1 MKPLIPALAE
11 RWQRL
16 QPRERRLA
24 GWGGLVLLAAAL
36 LGVDDW
42 QRRERQRLA
51 RALPAA
57 EARLAAMQ
65 QMADEWSGIAAQ
77 PRRGVAEPAAA
88 AVIAESLKSR
98 GLPLAVVVSG
108 PLELTVSGVAAFDDW
123 LDWLAVV
130 AAQGWRVERATVR
143 RERSAAGATAAGPVT
158 IEATLG
164 AAARQAGG

>member
-1 MKPLIPALAE
+1 MPLIKRLTE

-24 GWGGLVLLAAAL
+24 SWGGLVLLAAVL

-57 EARLAAMQ
+57 DARLAAMQ
-65 QMADEWSGIAAQ
+65 QLADEWSRSAAQ
-77 PRRGVAEPAAA
+77 PPGSVAKPAAL
-88 AVIAESLKSR
+88 IAESLKSR
-98 GLPLAVVVSG
+98 GLPLKVTVSG
-108 PLELTVSGVAAFDDW
+108 SLELTVSGVAGFDDW

-143 RERSAAGATAAGPVT
+143 NERSAAGAPAGSVT
-158 IEATLG
+158 IEATL
-164 AAARQAGG
+164 AAAAPQAGGG

>member
-1 MKPLIPALAE
+1 MKPLLKPLAE
-11 RWQRL
+11 RWHRL

-24 GWGGLVLLAAAL
+24 NWAGGILLAAAL

-65 QMADEWSGIAAQ
+65 QMADEWSRTAAQ
-77 PRRGVAEPAAA
+77 PRSGAAA
-88 AVIAESLKSR
+88 PASATVIADSLKSR
-98 GLPLAVVVSG
+98 GLPLTVVVSG
-108 PLELTVSGVAAFDDW
+108 SLELTVSGVAAFDEW

-130 AAQGWRVERATVR
+130 TAQGWRVDRATVR
-143 RERSAAGATAAGPVT
+143 RERSAAGAKSAGPVT
-158 IEATLG
+158 IEATLV

>member
-1 MKPLIPALAE
+1 MKQILKPLAE

-16 QPRERRLA
+16 RPRERRLA

-65 QMADEWSGIAAQ
+65 QMADEWSRSAQ
-77 PRRGVAEPAAA
+77 PRNGAAVPAPAT
-88 AVIAESLKSR
+88 VIAESLKSR
-98 GLPLAVVVSG
+98 GLPLTVVVSG
-108 PLELTVSGVAAFDDW
+108 SLELTVSGVAAFDDW
-123 LDWLAVV
+123 LDWLAVA

-143 RERSAAGATAAGPVT
+143 RERPVAGATSAGPVM
-158 IEATLG
+158 IEATLV